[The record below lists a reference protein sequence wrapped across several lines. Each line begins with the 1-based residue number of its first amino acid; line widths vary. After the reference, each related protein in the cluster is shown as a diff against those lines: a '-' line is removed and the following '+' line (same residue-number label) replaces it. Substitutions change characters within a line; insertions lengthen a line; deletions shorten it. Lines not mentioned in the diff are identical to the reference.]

1 MKYPEL
7 SYTLD
12 FFHIQVI
19 FMTEENM
26 RWQVNQKIPPLR
38 DEEKTF
44 HSAVAERSP

>member
-12 FFHIQVI
+12 FFRNHVI

-26 RWQVNQKIPPLR
+26 RWQVNHKPISKQKKPSI
-38 DEEKTF
+38 KT
-44 HSAVAERSP
+44 